1 MSIYNTSDLK
11 SEQNDMLKEYITALL
26 KVVEDIEDKTEKNSQ
41 IEEFKKCAKQYA
53 LALYQGV
60 NVEQIVGYKS
70 DKMEQLRLAAQDG
83 IDIEQIKEFDT
94 NKIFEIRYGFALGGQ
109 DNRDILSYINS
120 SYDELVLINDAYNEG
135 MTNEQVAEIFAQGYP
150 FEVEKQMLES
160 ISEISESV
168 VQEENSQESVEEVI
182 TKKEVEKI
190 EEVSEK
196 SNTEE
201 IVEEQPETNIEDEV
215 LSSDN
220 NMYVPE
226 EKESREEFNEQND
239 DFTFDNGLSD
249 IFDISF

>member
-11 SEQNDMLKEYITALL
+11 SEQNDMLKEYITSLL
-26 KVVEDIEDKTEKNSQ
+26 KAVEDVEDKAEKNSQ

-94 NKIFEIRYGFALGGQ
+94 NKIFEIRYGFALSGQ

-135 MTNEQVAEIFAQGYP
+135 MTDEQVAEIFAQGYP

-160 ISEISESV
+160 ITEIDTPVAKEETP
-168 VQEENSQESVEEVI
+168 QEITEEVDIKQEIEQTEKVPEESVEEQ
-182 TKKEVEKI
+182 
-190 EEVSEK
+190 
-196 SNTEE
+196 SNL
-201 IVEEQPETNIEDEV
+201 NIEDKV

-220 NMYVPE
+220 NVYVPE
-226 EKESREEFNEQND
+226 EKESREEFTEQND
-239 DFTFDNGLSD
+239 DFTFDNGLSN